1 MTSYPYIRIA
11 RLAAIAVLSLA
22 SAALMAQDADK
33 PVATVNGKPI
43 KQSTLDMA
51 VRQATAQGNPDSPQ
65 LRDAL
70 RNQLIARELFVQEA
84 AKQNLDKDAEV
95 IAVAEEAKRTAMVQ
109 KYLRGQVKPN
119 PVTEEQA
126 KAHYDQMKSNLGAK
140 EFKLRVIMLPNDQ
153 RAKEVHAQIAKGK
166 DFAEMARQWSLAP
179 SSSRG
184 GELEWVSFK
193 TPAKEGQTQGL
204 PLPLAQAVE
213 KMQKGKFSEP
223 LAVADRWWI
232 VKLDDVRNTNVP
244 PFEQTKANITRMLQ
258 QREVERVTNEL
269 AAKLAKDAK
278 IVAQ

>member
-1 MTSYPYIRIA
+1 MTSYPYNRIA

-65 LRDAL
+65 LRDAIK
-70 RNQLIARELFVQEA
+70 NQLIARELFVQEA

-153 RAKEVHAQIAKGK
+153 RAKEVHGQIAKGK

-223 LAVADRWWI
+223 LAVGDRWWI
-232 VKLDDVRNTNVP
+232 VKLDDVRNTNVA
-244 PFEQTKANITRMLQ
+244 PFEQTKANIMRMLQ
-258 QREVERVTNEL
+258 QREIERVTTEL
-269 AAKLAKDAK
+269 ATKLAKDAK

>member
-1 MTSYPYIRIA
+1 
-11 RLAAIAVLSLA
+11 
-22 SAALMAQDADK
+22 
-33 PVATVNGKPI
+33 
-43 KQSTLDMA
+43 
-51 VRQATAQGNPDSPQ
+51 
-65 LRDAL
+65 
-70 RNQLIARELFVQEA
+70 
-84 AKQNLDKDAEV
+84 
-95 IAVAEEAKRTAMVQ
+95 
-109 KYLRGQVKPN
+109 
-119 PVTEEQA
+119 
-126 KAHYDQMKSNLGAK
+126 
-140 EFKLRVIMLPNDQ
+140 
-153 RAKEVHAQIAKGK
+153 
-166 DFAEMARQWSLAP
+166 
-179 SSSRG
+179 
-184 GELEWVSFK
+184 VSFK